1 MLCMCELY
9 IKYGRNAIIN
19 VDYLFYL
26 RFLGTLSRRFG
37 PSCGMFNLVSG
48 EKKSLLLLEHINAH

>member
-9 IKYGRNAIIN
+9 IKYGGNATIN

-26 RFLGTLSRRFG
+26 RFIGTLSRRFG
-37 PSCGMFNLVSG
+37 PSCGMFDLVSG
-48 EKKSLLLLEHINAH
+48 EKKSLLFLDQVTVK